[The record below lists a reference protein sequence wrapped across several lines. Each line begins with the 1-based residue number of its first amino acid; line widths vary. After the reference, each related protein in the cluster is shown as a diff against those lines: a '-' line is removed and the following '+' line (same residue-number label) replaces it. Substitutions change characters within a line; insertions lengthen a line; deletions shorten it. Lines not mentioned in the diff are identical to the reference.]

1 MLILE
6 RGAFEVGDDVGD
18 STLDEIDF
26 ISNGT
31 ALSDGGSG
39 LGLAVAVDVGCS
51 RRRGSS
57 SGFLGVKALDFLFG
71 FGDVLVK
78 SAT

>member
-26 ISNGT
+26 VGNGT
-31 ALSDGGSG
+31 ALSNGGSG
-39 LGLAVAVDVGCS
+39 LGLAVAVGVGCS
-51 RRRGSS
+51 RRR
-57 SGFLGVKALDFLFG
+57 
-71 FGDVLVK
+71 
-78 SAT
+78 